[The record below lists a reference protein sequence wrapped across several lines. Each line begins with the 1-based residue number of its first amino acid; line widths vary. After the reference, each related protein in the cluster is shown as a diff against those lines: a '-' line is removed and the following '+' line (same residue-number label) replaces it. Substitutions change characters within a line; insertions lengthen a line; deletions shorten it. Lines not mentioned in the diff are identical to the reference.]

1 MLSLPGIRIIRFVL
15 SELPTMLFNSAKKE
29 LLALQQTIDRQAGL
43 LRAIDRSMAVI
54 EFDTHGVV
62 QSANDNFLK
71 TMRYRA
77 EDVIG
82 REHKRFCTPAY
93 ARSAEYHQL
102 WSRLRAGE
110 FVSGTF
116 LRMTGDEQQV
126 WLEASYNP
134 VKDEAGNVIK
144 VVKYA
149 LDVTAKVEADSEAR
163 SKLAALDR
171 AMGVIEF
178 DLNGQILCANDN
190 LTRLL
195 GYREADLIGKNHRM
209 LCPPE
214 LTSSSE
220 YRDFWQQLNRG
231 EFFSGQFKRI
241 GRNGNA
247 VWLEASYNPVYDAK
261 GELFKVVKFATD
273 ITSRV
278 EQHERDASSAA
289 QAYHI
294 SVETQTVAEQGT
306 QVIHQAASEMR
317 QISSSIDASSSI
329 ISQLGERSEQI
340 TTIVNTI
347 RSIAEQTNLLALNAA
362 IEAARAG
369 DQGRGFAV
377 VADEVRQLAG
387 RTSRSTAEIS
397 EMIGMIQAETQQAIT
412 SMGHTRANA
421 IKGVELADQAGTVI
435 VRISEG
441 TSNAVDAVRAFA
453 QDSKR

>member
-1 MLSLPGIRIIRFVL
+1 
-15 SELPTMLFNSAKKE
+15 MLFNAAKKD
-29 LLALQQTIDRQAGL
+29 LLALQQIVDRQASL
-43 LRAIDRSMAVI
+43 LKAIDRSMAVI

-62 QSANDNFLK
+62 LSANRNFLK
-71 TMRYRA
+71 TMRCRA
-77 EDVIG
+77 EDAIG
-82 REHKRFCTPAY
+82 KEHKRFCTPAY

-116 LRMTGDEQQV
+116 LRMNGDDQPV

-134 VKDEAGNVIK
+134 IKDEAGNVIK

-149 LDVTAKVEADSEAR
+149 MDVTAKVEADSEAR

-171 AMGVIEF
+171 AMAVIEF

-195 GYREADLIGKNHRM
+195 GYAAPDLIGKNHRI

-214 LTSSSE
+214 LINSSE

-231 EFFSGQFKRI
+231 EFFNGQFKRM
-241 GRNGNA
+241 GRQGN
-247 VWLEASYNPVYDAK
+247 VIWLEASYNPVYDANGK
-261 GELFKVVKFATD
+261 LFKVVKFASD

-294 SVETQTVAEQGT
+294 SVETQTAAEQGT

-317 QISSSIDASSSI
+317 QISSSIEASSHI

-387 RTSRSTAEIS
+387 RTSRSTTEIS
-397 EMIGMIQAETQQAIT
+397 EMIGMIQSETRQAIT
-412 SMGHTRANA
+412 SMDHTRNNA
-421 IKGVELADQAGTVI
+421 IKGVDLANQAGTVI
-435 VRISEG
+435 VKISEG

-453 QDSKR
+453 QDAKR